1 MVSWKQHQNTWEK
14 YKILIY
20 STCNDNKYIFH
31 TIYSSMHLY
40 GYLKRNMEIKL
51 NNSSNILV

>member
-1 MVSWKQHQNTWEK
+1 MVLWKQHQNTWEK
-14 YKILIY
+14 YKLLIY
-20 STCNDNKYIFH
+20 NTCNDNKYIFH
-31 TIYSSMHLY
+31 IIYSSMHLY